1 MTVPAFGFSAGDFV
15 SAVNLIVD
23 ITKALRNTGGAAGD
37 YLQVLADLN
46 LLKEVLSHLQQQQT
60 GATRQRS
67 SNPFAEHARKQA
79 DLTLSTPANFLDL
92 ISKFDASLGPQ
103 RSSAWYRGVGRKAQW
118 ALVYSKHVDD
128 IRSRIGTQIQTLNLV
143 TQLQEDDRNG
153 LDELTNQLNTIRVQ
167 NERVITHLQERR
179 IISIEELREQLSLL
193 NLQDDE
199 HRPDSVPALVEVVEG
214 LQSSPNHQPAVVDLE
229 EPAINLTRG
238 GEDQLIQHE
247 MVSLQEETTQTLL
260 PKLLRAVTRDLHSL
274 IMKAWLLFPGLM
286 RHYSR
291 LCTSVSMPPL
301 LVLAENI
308 SFEDVLGRQT
318 TLQFDFFRHWANVDL
333 FLNKQFEN
341 CPGQQYI
348 ARRQYFFLG
357 ADVATHKLTSN
368 VEIAWQAMARPGCQI
383 SMSIKM
389 IAEQKDVSE
398 ARCPSPDCKGRSV
411 KTGSGKTFSCQE
423 CDLTYSMLPKDTT
436 TEPVV
441 QERRSASRVY
451 GLILYWRRQQDSET
465 SEDVVGV
472 DQQIACFKKVH
483 ILAPETNEA
492 SIPSRARKGH
502 LGLAMLQLWKWWHE
516 RPGISLSTLQD
527 SSVPYMRYNEKE
539 AQTLDESTLRP
550 IALHISGSISPY
562 LGQQ

>member
-15 SAVNLIVD
+15 SAVKLIVD
-23 ITKALRNTGGAAGD
+23 ITQALKNTGGAAGD

-46 LLKEVLSHLQQQQT
+46 LLKDVLSHLHQQQT

-67 SNPFAEHARKQA
+67 NNPFAEHARKQA
-79 DLTLSTPANFLDL
+79 DLTLSTLANFLDL

-128 IRSRIGTQIQTLNLV
+128 LRSRIGTQIQTLNLV
-143 TQLQEDDRNG
+143 TQLQEDDRND
-153 LDELTNQLNTIRVQ
+153 LDELNSQLNIIKVQ
-167 NERVITHLQERR
+167 NEQVITQLQDRR

-193 NLQDDE
+193 DLQDDE
-199 HRPDSVPALVEVVEG
+199 HQPGNAPAPPQVIENS
-214 LQSSPNHQPAVVDLE
+214 QSSASRRPVVAYLE
-229 EPAINLTRG
+229 EPDMNATTTPG
-238 GEDQLIQHE
+238 AQPSTSSQQDMTSQQ
-247 MVSLQEETTQTLL
+247 ETTQTLL
-260 PKLLRAVTRDLHSL
+260 PKLLRAVIRDLHNL

-291 LCTSVSMPPL
+291 LCTSISMPPL

-318 TLQFDFFRHWANVDL
+318 TLQYDFFRHWANVDM

-348 ARRQYFFLG
+348 ARKQYFFLG
-357 ADVATHKLTSN
+357 ADAVTNKLNSN

-398 ARCPSPDCKGRSV
+398 AKCPSPGCKGRSV
-411 KTGSGKTFSCQE
+411 KIDDEETFSCQK
-423 CDLTYSMLPKDTT
+423 CDLTYSMLPKNPAK
-436 TEPVV
+436 EPSIK
-441 QERRSASRVY
+441 ERRSTSRVY
-451 GLILYWRRQQDSET
+451 GLIPYWRRAQASET
-465 SEDVVGV
+465 NQDIVGV

-483 ILAPETNEA
+483 ILAPAMDEP
-492 SIPSRARKGH
+492 SIVSTMSLGKGPLRSKKAKRRKVIWVWTCCGCGIGGMRITAANCPRC
-502 LGLAMLQLWKWWHE
+502 GLPRCPMCNTTRRELM
-516 RPGISLSTLQD
+516 S
-527 SSVPYMRYNEKE
+527 
-539 AQTLDESTLRP
+539 
-550 IALHISGSISPY
+550 
-562 LGQQ
+562 

>member
-23 ITKALRNTGGAAGD
+23 ITKALKNTGGAAGD

-46 LLKEVLSHLQQQQT
+46 LLKDVLSHLQQQQT
-60 GATRQRS
+60 GTTRQRS

-79 DLTLSTPANFLDL
+79 DLTLSTLANFLDL

-128 IRSRIGTQIQTLNLV
+128 LRSRIGIQIQTLNLV
-143 TQLQEDDRNG
+143 TQLQQDDRNG

-167 NERVITHLQERR
+167 NEQVITHLQERR

-193 NLQDDE
+193 DLRDDE
-199 HRPDSVPALVEVVEG
+199 HQPDRVPALPEVVEDSQ
-214 LQSSPNHQPAVVDLE
+214 LSPNNQPAVVDLE
-229 EPAINLTRG
+229 EPAINLTRSG
-238 GEDQLIQHE
+238 GDQLIQHE

-260 PKLLRAVTRDLHSL
+260 SKLLRAVTRDLHNL

-318 TLQFDFFRHWANVDL
+318 TLQFDFFRHWANVDM

-348 ARRQYFFLG
+348 AKRQYFFLG
-357 ADVATHKLTSN
+357 ADAATNKLNSN
-368 VEIAWQAMARPGCQI
+368 VEMAWNAMARPGCQI

-389 IAEQKDVSE
+389 ITERKVVSE
-398 ARCPSPDCKGRSV
+398 AKCPNPGCNGRSL
-411 KTGSGKTFSCQE
+411 KIGREETFACQ
-423 CDLTYSMLPKDTT
+423 
-436 TEPVV
+436 
-441 QERRSASRVY
+441 
-451 GLILYWRRQQDSET
+451 
-465 SEDVVGV
+465 
-472 DQQIACFKKVH
+472 KKG
-483 ILAPETNEA
+483 E
-492 SIPSRARKGH
+492 
-502 LGLAMLQLWKWWHE
+502 
-516 RPGISLSTLQD
+516 
-527 SSVPYMRYNEKE
+527 
-539 AQTLDESTLRP
+539 LRP
-550 IALHISGSISPY
+550 DSTV
-562 LGQQ
+562 